1 MGKQILA
8 IDAVMQLSD
17 FEWTIICA
25 ARRIEALRDKDNVY
39 ATPIKQLTQ
48 ESAQELQAVVNH
60 PFVTQNSEMMEA
72 INSLWN

>member
-8 IDAVMQLSD
+8 VDAVMQLSD

-25 ARRIEALRDKDNVY
+25 ARRIEALRDNVY
-39 ATPIKQLTQ
+39 ATSIKQLPQ
-48 ESAQELQAVVNH
+48 ELAQELQAVVNH